1 MNFSLTSSK
10 ELIDDDLRTAFAE
23 LIRKEIPAREPSQ
36 AVKLLYDTE
45 PIQLNFKFSSSKKA

>member
-10 ELIDDDLRTAFAE
+10 ELIDDDLSTAFAE
-23 LIRKEIPAREPSQ
+23 LIRKETPVREPSQ

-45 PIQLNFKFSSSKKA
+45 PTQLNFKFSSPKKA